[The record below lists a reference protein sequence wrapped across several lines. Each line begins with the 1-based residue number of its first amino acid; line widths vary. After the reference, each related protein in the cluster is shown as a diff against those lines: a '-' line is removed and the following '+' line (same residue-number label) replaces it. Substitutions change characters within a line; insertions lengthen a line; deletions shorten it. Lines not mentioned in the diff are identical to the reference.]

1 MAKFIEKLKREIIKT
16 KPKSKSISFKIR
28 EDYAEALEI
37 ISKATNKTKG
47 EIIMEL
53 MDEAGMMDEKNLE
66 YFKSVIEE
74 MRDEERGMR
83 DENLNQGAN
92 NERGD
97 TQVL

>member
-1 MAKFIEKLKREIIKT
+1 
-16 KPKSKSISFKIR
+16 
-28 EDYAEALEI
+28 
-37 ISKATNKTKG
+37 
-47 EIIMEL
+47 
-53 MDEAGMMDEKNLE
+53 MMDEKNLE